1 MLRKEYTIYIL
12 YVFKS
17 KLNLRNTLRKKS
29 YKKLWHFFLSVR
41 KNDVYFYTEAEII
54 NLSRSWNLSV
64 GSNKVEIVLQFSRF
78 KGVQLK
84 PVFVGF
90 ETRLKFI
97 KFGHRLLYYFEIF
110 WFQNVFVSNW
120 RTNFSWNFIKLK
132 WMMYKFTINGF
143 MFRILTS
150 LRTQI
155 CPGCSRRLPA
165 LGRKLQF

>member
-64 GSNKVEIVLQFSRF
+64 GWNKVEIVLQFSRF
-78 KGVQLK
+78 KPAFNWNRFLWDLRRGLNSLNSD
-84 PVFVGF
+84 
-90 ETRLKFI
+90 TD
-97 KFGHRLLYYFEIF
+97 YFTTLRYFDFNTFLFPIEGQILVEIL
-110 WFQNVFVSNW
+110 SN
-120 RTNFSWNFIKLK
+120 
-132 WMMYKFTINGF
+132 
-143 MFRILTS
+143 
-150 LRTQI
+150 
-155 CPGCSRRLPA
+155 
-165 LGRKLQF
+165 